1 MYCLK
6 FLYGNFQDMEN
17 FLILILILL
26 YLHNFAL
33 YDHMIYNNVY
43 FSLIF
48 FIKFVIHSLYIL

>member
-26 YLHNFAL
+26 YLYNIAL
-33 YDHMIYNNVY
+33 YDDMIYNNEY
-43 FSLIF
+43 FCFIF
-48 FIKFVIHSLYIL
+48 FIKLVIHSLYIL

>member
-1 MYCLK
+1 MYCFK

-33 YDHMIYNNVY
+33 YDDMIYNNEY
-43 FSLIF
+43 FCLIF